1 MRLLLSLLLVTLL
14 AASHAHGQ
22 AMATMRPGDTFEI
35 RLGGVPVDLAVEF
48 NIQYT
53 VSQEGM
59 VNVPNVGPMRVG
71 GLTPPQVEKLIQTRL
86 VSDKLFNHPSVN
98 INPSPNS
105 RFVTIGGG
113 VRAPQRLI
121 WTPDLTLRAAIDL
134 AGGLSDFGTL
144 RGVKLIRNGGVQVF
158 DGRKFEN
165 DPASDPRL
173 LPGDQVVVKQ

>member
-1 MRLLLSLLLVTLL
+1 MRLLCSLLVVLL
-14 AASHAHGQ
+14 ASSHAFGQ

-35 RLGGVPVDLAVEF
+35 RLGGVPSDLAVEF

-59 VNVPNVGPMRVG
+59 VNIPNVGPMRVG
-71 GLTPPQVEKLIQTRL
+71 GLTPPQVEKMIQTRL
-86 VSDKLFNHPSVN
+86 VSDKLFTHPSVN

-113 VRAPQRLI
+113 VRAPQRLV

-134 AGGLSDFGTL
+134 AGGLSDFGTMK
-144 RGVKLIRNGGVQVF
+144 GVKLIREGAVQIF
-158 DGRKFEN
+158 DGRKFETN
-165 DPASDPRL
+165 PAEDPRL
-173 LPGDQVVVKQ
+173 LPGDQIVVRQ